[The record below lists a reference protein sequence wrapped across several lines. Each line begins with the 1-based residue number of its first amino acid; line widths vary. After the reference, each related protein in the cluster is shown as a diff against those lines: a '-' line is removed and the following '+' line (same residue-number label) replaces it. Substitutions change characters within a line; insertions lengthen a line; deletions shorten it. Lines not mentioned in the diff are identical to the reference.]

1 MPGQRPDSWSIRC
14 ARLHTAPPLRGRG
27 KGGQSPLNPTPNPA
41 EIRWSAFSRFS
52 GLSPYPK
59 GGGACAAPQGLSRS
73 IIQPGSSFWRGGRP
87 NKARSWSR
95 SRYASIAAMSRSSGH
110 SLLFTLAKIMAPE
123 WFDGLKRAAEGR
135 RLMVLDTLRRF
146 HIEEENASGP
156 MAQVIGRMEAIA
168 ADTGC
173 SIVFLHHASKGA
185 AMMGAGDQQQASRG
199 SSVLVD
205 NIRWQSYLS
214 SMTSAEAE
222 EWGVDDDQRRF
233 FVRFGVSKANY
244 GAPFADRWFRRHDG
258 GVLKP
263 AVLERQRKSKGV
275 PRGEA

>member
-52 GLSPYPK
+52 GLSPYSK

-110 SLLFTLAKIMAPE
+110 SLLFPCPHPLNFGIDSRSLFFELGQPI
-123 WFDGLKRAAEGR
+123 R
-135 RLMVLDTLRRF
+135 RLVAPLNHLDTPLLMCCLVGYHGGTAAAIPTLLCRGGRTYRF
-146 HIEEENASGP
+146 LFEKLA
-156 MAQVIGRMEAIA
+156 
-168 ADTGC
+168 
-173 SIVFLHHASKGA
+173 
-185 AMMGAGDQQQASRG
+185 
-199 SSVLVD
+199 
-205 NIRWQSYLS
+205 
-214 SMTSAEAE
+214 
-222 EWGVDDDQRRF
+222 
-233 FVRFGVSKANY
+233 
-244 GAPFADRWFRRHDG
+244 
-258 GVLKP
+258 
-263 AVLERQRKSKGV
+263 
-275 PRGEA
+275 

>member
-95 SRYASIAAMSRSSGH
+95 SRYASIAAMSRSSVHLGQNH
-110 SLLFTLAKIMAPE
+110 GPHQHLAPCFVLALLLLFPCPHPLNFGIDSRSLFFELGQPI
-123 WFDGLKRAAEGR
+123 R
-135 RLMVLDTLRRF
+135 RLVAPLNHLDTPLLMCCLVGY
-146 HIEEENASGP
+146 HGGTA
-156 MAQVIGRMEAIA
+156 AAIPTLLCRGGHG
-168 ADTGC
+168 DT
-173 SIVFLHHASKGA
+173 
-185 AMMGAGDQQQASRG
+185 
-199 SSVLVD
+199 
-205 NIRWQSYLS
+205 
-214 SMTSAEAE
+214 
-222 EWGVDDDQRRF
+222 
-233 FVRFGVSKANY
+233 
-244 GAPFADRWFRRHDG
+244 
-258 GVLKP
+258 
-263 AVLERQRKSKGV
+263 
-275 PRGEA
+275 

>member
-110 SLLFTLAKIMAPE
+110 SLLFTLAKIMAPTS
-123 WFDGLKRAAEGR
+123 
-135 RLMVLDTLRRF
+135 TLRLVSFLRSYNKRGLLF
-146 HIEEENASGP
+146 RTLLREAPPPRTPPRSPPRGSGGCPLGPSRSKAVSGP
-156 MAQVIGRMEAIA
+156 AHCQVLSRHILGRCTALRYS
-168 ADTGC
+168 T
-173 SIVFLHHASKGA
+173 V
-185 AMMGAGDQQQASRG
+185 
-199 SSVLVD
+199 
-205 NIRWQSYLS
+205 
-214 SMTSAEAE
+214 T
-222 EWGVDDDQRRF
+222 
-233 FVRFGVSKANY
+233 
-244 GAPFADRWFRRHDG
+244 
-258 GVLKP
+258 
-263 AVLERQRKSKGV
+263 
-275 PRGEA
+275 

>member
-110 SLLFTLAKIMAPE
+110 SLLFPCPHPLNFGIDSRSLFFELGQPI
-123 WFDGLKRAAEGR
+123 R
-135 RLMVLDTLRRF
+135 RLVAPLNHLDTPLLMCCLVGYHGGTATAIPTLLCRGGRTYRF
-146 HIEEENASGP
+146 LFEKLA
-156 MAQVIGRMEAIA
+156 
-168 ADTGC
+168 
-173 SIVFLHHASKGA
+173 
-185 AMMGAGDQQQASRG
+185 
-199 SSVLVD
+199 
-205 NIRWQSYLS
+205 
-214 SMTSAEAE
+214 
-222 EWGVDDDQRRF
+222 
-233 FVRFGVSKANY
+233 
-244 GAPFADRWFRRHDG
+244 
-258 GVLKP
+258 
-263 AVLERQRKSKGV
+263 
-275 PRGEA
+275 

>member
-95 SRYASIAAMSRSSGH
+95 SRYASIAGAFAQHGTDAVHGNLHYINAARKVVRTWRGTDYKPGSFQRGWCPAH
-110 SLLFTLAKIMAPE
+110 PTFYCKKDCFTRYGG
-123 WFDGLKRAAEGR
+123 FDP
-135 RLMVLDTLRRF
+135 
-146 HIEEENASGP
+146 S
-156 MAQVIGRMEAIA
+156 IGSA
-168 ADTGC
+168 ADFELMLRFIEKNRVSTAYIDRNMVFMRTG
-173 SIVFLHHASKGA
+173 
-185 AMMGAGDQQQASRG
+185 G
-199 SSVLVD
+199 SSTAGLRAILR
-205 NIRWQSYLS
+205 NTRQNRQAFRKNSLPCPWHY
-214 SMTSAEAE
+214 
-222 EWGVDDDQRRF
+222 GVTRLL
-233 FVRFGVSKANY
+233 SKAGTTGNPVRY
-244 GAPFADRWFRRHDG
+244 FFQTR
-258 GVLKP
+258 
-263 AVLERQRKSKGV
+263 
-275 PRGEA
+275 

>member
-110 SLLFTLAKIMAPE
+110 SLLFTLAKIMAPTS
-123 WFDGLKRAAEGR
+123 
-135 RLMVLDTLRRF
+135 TLRLVSFLR
-146 HIEEENASGP
+146 SCC
-156 MAQVIGRMEAIA
+156 
-168 ADTGC
+168 C
-173 SIVFLHHASKGA
+173 SLARRRPAHRHSSPPARPWGA
-185 AMMGAGDQQQASRG
+185 PQRRGTASRG
-199 SSVLVD
+199 
-205 NIRWQSYLS
+205 
-214 SMTSAEAE
+214 
-222 EWGVDDDQRRF
+222 
-233 FVRFGVSKANY
+233 
-244 GAPFADRWFRRHDG
+244 
-258 GVLKP
+258 
-263 AVLERQRKSKGV
+263 
-275 PRGEA
+275 

>member
-95 SRYASIAAMSRSSGH
+95 SRYAS
-110 SLLFTLAKIMAPE
+110 
-123 WFDGLKRAAEGR
+123 
-135 RLMVLDTLRRF
+135 
-146 HIEEENASGP
+146 
-156 MAQVIGRMEAIA
+156 IA

>member
-110 SLLFTLAKIMAPE
+110 SLLFTLAKIMAPTST
-123 WFDGLKRAAEGR
+123 L
-135 RLMVLDTLRRF
+135 RLVAPLNHLDTPLLMCCLVGY
-146 HIEEENASGP
+146 HGGTA
-156 MAQVIGRMEAIA
+156 AAIPTLLCRGGHG
-168 ADTGC
+168 DT
-173 SIVFLHHASKGA
+173 
-185 AMMGAGDQQQASRG
+185 
-199 SSVLVD
+199 
-205 NIRWQSYLS
+205 
-214 SMTSAEAE
+214 
-222 EWGVDDDQRRF
+222 
-233 FVRFGVSKANY
+233 
-244 GAPFADRWFRRHDG
+244 
-258 GVLKP
+258 
-263 AVLERQRKSKGV
+263 
-275 PRGEA
+275 

>member
-110 SLLFTLAKIMAPE
+110 SLLFTLAKIMAPHQHLAPCFVLALLLLFPCPHPLNFGIDSRSLFFE
-123 WFDGLKRAAEGR
+123 LGQPIR
-135 RLMVLDTLRRF
+135 RLVAPLNHLDTPLLMCCLVGY
-146 HIEEENASGP
+146 HGGTA
-156 MAQVIGRMEAIA
+156 AAIPTLLCRGGHG
-168 ADTGC
+168 DT
-173 SIVFLHHASKGA
+173 
-185 AMMGAGDQQQASRG
+185 
-199 SSVLVD
+199 
-205 NIRWQSYLS
+205 
-214 SMTSAEAE
+214 
-222 EWGVDDDQRRF
+222 
-233 FVRFGVSKANY
+233 
-244 GAPFADRWFRRHDG
+244 
-258 GVLKP
+258 
-263 AVLERQRKSKGV
+263 
-275 PRGEA
+275 